1 MAHETLPLAASSV
14 HCPLTDATRGL
25 INADVLAKMKP
36 QTYIINTARGA
47 IIDEADLLAA
57 LDSGHLAG
65 AALDVQWPEPP
76 LPDSRLYT
84 HESVILTP
92 PYWLEETGD
101 TTTTGRHGRCQ
112 WCVYCNHSNQEPYT
126 TVVALSS
133 CLASAVRYCAQSRRT
148 CVESRRMWCVHQRA
162 CSTTETAEAPVGTNW
177 EHPPRT
183 RTVNSHTGATSTAP

>member
-84 HESVILTP
+84 HDSVILTP
-92 PYWLEETGD
+92 HIGWKKLETRQRLVDMVAANGACTV
-101 TTTTGRHGRCQ
+101 TTQTK
-112 WCVYCNHSNQEPYT
+112 
-126 TVVALSS
+126 
-133 CLASAVRYCAQSRRT
+133 
-148 CVESRRMWCVHQRA
+148 
-162 CSTTETAEAPVGTNW
+162 
-177 EHPPRT
+177 
-183 RTVNSHTGATSTAP
+183 SHTLRWSR